1 MTVIV
6 NVRRLAQPIPAR
18 GQQNLWD
25 WEMPA
30 GLKWEEVHAA

>member
-1 MTVIV
+1 M
-6 NVRRLAQPIPAR
+6 NYEPPIPAR

-30 GLKWEEVHAA
+30 GLKWEEAHAA